1 MRAQI
6 ILRTIGLS
14 LALGVAGAYA
24 AGVTPD
30 GAAVLTLSDR
40 TPAHAVH
47 DLGLLP
53 PPGASDNPTPAPSS
67 ASTASSAEPIPE
79 LPTWAMM
86 LVFFMGLGLAGF
98 KRGRKD
104 RLSPGIQ

>member
-1 MRAQI
+1 MRPIFLYAV
-6 ILRTIGLS
+6 GLS
-14 LALGVAGAYA
+14 LALGAGEASAA
-24 AGVTPD
+24 AGTPS
-30 GAAVLTLSDR
+30 GALIAIASPKDQGSV
-40 TPAHAVH
+40 VH

-53 PPGASDNPTPAPSS
+53 PSDDSDSPAQGPPS
-67 ASTASSAEPIPE
+67 ASTVSSAEAIPE

-86 LVFFMGLGLAGF
+86 LLCLMGLGLAGF